1 MIQIRHME
9 LIGESDVGELETKSL
24 TTSPIR
30 HVTMIGEVVED
41 SDSSSL
47 STIDW

>member
-1 MIQIRHME
+1 MIQIPRVEM
-9 LIGESDVGELETKSL
+9 IGESDTGVFQTKSS

-30 HVTMIGEVVED
+30 HATMIGEVVED

-47 STIDW
+47 SIDW